1 MEKET
6 YNGWT
11 NYATW
16 RVNLECI
23 DGTQWVREDITGGDE
38 ELSIYDIAQF
48 LQNAVEQMV
57 GEYGEREEGLAYD
70 YAMAFLEEVNWAE
83 IARHFAETYP
93 EIMKLE
99 TVE

>member
-1 MEKET
+1 MEKT

-16 RVNLECI
+16 RVNLECV
-23 DGTQWVREDITGGDE
+23 DGTQWVREDITGDDTE
-38 ELSIYDIAQF
+38 VLDVPRIAEF

-70 YAMAFLEEVNWAE
+70 YAMAFLGEVDWYE
-83 IARHFAETYP
+83 IAKHFSENYP
-93 EIMKLE
+93 EIMNPA
-99 TVE
+99 V